1 MSRLWSLKSRILYVI
16 VALVLLTVGSTL
28 VVLHGKM
35 RDAAARGDYLDK
47 HMSRFLSFQD
57 SVRGSV
63 EFAVRTLARDADVL
77 RALHA
82 GDKTAMLALAEQ
94 ARTEL
99 SLSMPY
105 DAVCFLG
112 PYAEALAC
120 AGNIDQS
127 IFSSKALDDLRAARF
142 STGLLEA
149 KPGGLYLYAAYPVTV
164 QGELVGGLFLAAPA
178 DSIFADYKQQS
189 DNDKTK
195 QHELMFVVDGAVAAA
210 TFPRDDFGEL
220 TKEFHDTARTT
231 MEGDTEVR
239 IFDLRGTTRDYH
251 LRVLEGVGPGGHGVL
266 GDLVLFRVRTSYDA
280 RVYDNLLPVL
290 YVGFGGV
297 AAAIVLA
304 FLLAGTITR
313 PINRFRQMVGALAS
327 GEADLSQRIP
337 VRGADEIAALGRAL
351 NELLEGLN
359 RMVFHIR
366 DSSLALG
373 SSAQEISLVSTRML
387 EGAQDQVHRIENSTS
402 QVNELSRTIQEIS
415 QRANDGA
422 RMATEGQASVES
434 TDQGMERLRK
444 AMDDAWMRIRKLEE
458 NVKNI
463 GKIAEM
469 INRITE
475 ENTVLALNASIEA
488 ARAGAAGQG
497 FAVVA
502 QEMQQQARRVERNS
516 KEIIENI
523 GAVQRWTSESVRAM
537 EVGRSEVDNGG
548 SLVNVTLHRL
558 SEISSVMG
566 ETAEAVKEQA
576 IASDDIVQ
584 MMREVQRIANEALQA
599 SQQSVEEGNSIRN
612 RARDLS
618 GLVGRFKVR
627 EVEAPRGREK
637 GLLPAPEDLD
647 S

>member
-1 MSRLWSLKSRILYVI
+1 MSRLWSLKSRILYAI

-35 RDAAARGDYLDK
+35 RDAAARGDYLAK
-47 HMSRFLSFQD
+47 HMNRLLAFQD

-63 EFAVRTLARDADVL
+63 EFATRTLARDAKAMAALRSGDV
-77 RALHA
+77 A
-82 GDKTAMLALAEQ
+82 AMTALAETVR
-94 ARTEL
+94 AEL
-99 SLSMPY
+99 SLTMPY

-112 PYAEALAC
+112 PYAEPLAC
-120 AGNIDQS
+120 AGGIENS
-127 IFSSKALDDLRAARF
+127 VFSSKAFDDLRASRF
-142 STGLLEA
+142 STGLMAA
-149 KPGGLYLYAAYPVTV
+149 KPGGLYLFAAQPVSV
-164 QGELVGGLFLAAPA
+164 QGELIGGLFLAAPA
-178 DSIFADYKQQS
+178 RYVYADYKQQS
-189 DNDKTK
+189 DSKKAK
-195 QHELMFVVDGAVAAA
+195 QHELMYVVDGSVRTA
-210 TFPRDDFGEL
+210 TFPKEDYGEL
-220 TKEFHDTARTT
+220 TKEFAATARST

-239 IFDLRGTTRDYH
+239 IFDVRGTTRDYH
-251 LRVLEGVGPGGHGVL
+251 SRTLQGYGPGGQGVI
-266 GDLVLFRVRTSYDA
+266 GELVLFRVRSSYEA
-280 RVYDNLLPVL
+280 RVYGNLLPVL

-313 PINRFRQMVGALAS
+313 PINRFRDMVAALAS
-327 GEADLSQRIP
+327 GDADLSHRLP
-337 VRGADEIAALGRAL
+337 VRGADEIADLGRAL
-351 NELLEGLN
+351 NALLEGLSG
-359 RMVFHIR
+359 MVFHIR

-387 EGAQDQVHRIENSTS
+387 DGAQDQVHRIENSTS

-422 RMATEGQASVES
+422 RMATEGKASVER
-434 TDQGMERLRK
+434 TDEGMELLRK

-458 NVKNI
+458 NVNNI

-523 GAVQRWTSESVRAM
+523 GAVQRWTRESVRAM
-537 EVGRSEVDNGG
+537 EVGRTEVDKGG

-558 SEISSVMG
+558 AEISSVME

-576 IASDDIVQ
+576 VASDDIVQ

-627 EVEAPRGREK
+627 EIVSPDGGDKALLAPPDGGEV
-637 GLLPAPEDLD
+637 
-647 S
+647 

>member
-1 MSRLWSLKSRILYVI
+1 MSRLWSLKSRILYAI

-35 RDAAARGDYLDK
+35 RDAAARGDYLAK
-47 HMSRFLSFQD
+47 HMNRFLAFQD

-63 EFAVRTLARDADVL
+63 EFAARTVARDARAMSAL
-77 RALHA
+77 RS
-82 GDKTAMLALAEQ
+82 GDTAAMAALAEQ
-94 ARTEL
+94 IQAEL
-99 SLSMPY
+99 SLTMPY

-112 PYAEALAC
+112 PLAEPLAC
-120 AGNIDQS
+120 AGGLDQS
-127 IFSSKALDDLRAARF
+127 VFSTKALDDLRAARF
-142 STGLLEA
+142 STGLLQA
-149 KPGGLYLYAAYPVTV
+149 DPGGCYLFAAQPMSDR
-164 QGELVGGLFLAAPA
+164 GELVGGLFLAASA
-178 DSIFADYKQQS
+178 RSVLLDYKQQS
-189 DNDKTK
+189 DSRKSK
-195 QHELMFVVDGAVAAA
+195 QHELMFVADGMVRTA
-210 TFPRDDFGEL
+210 TFPEEDYGEL
-220 TKEFHDTARTT
+220 TREFEATARTT

-239 IFDLRGTTRDYH
+239 IFDLRSATRDYH
-251 LRVLEGVGPGGHGVL
+251 ARALQGYGPDGQGTIGE
-266 GDLVLFRVRTSYDA
+266 LVLFRVRSSYEN
-280 RVYDNLLPVL
+280 RVYGNLLPVL

-313 PINRFRQMVGALAS
+313 PINRFRDMVAGLTT
-327 GEADLSQRIP
+327 GDADLSQRLP
-337 VRGADEIAALGRAL
+337 VHGADEIADLGRAL
-351 NELLEGLN
+351 NELLEGLG

-366 DSSLALG
+366 GSSLALG

-422 RMATEGQASVES
+422 RMATEGKASVES
-434 TDQGMERLRK
+434 TDQGMERLRA

-463 GKIAEM
+463 GKIAEL

-516 KEIIENI
+516 KEIIDNI
-523 GAVQRWTSESVRAM
+523 GAVQRWTQESVDAM
-537 EVGRSEVDNGG
+537 EVGRSEVDKGG

-558 SEISSVMG
+558 AEIASVME

-576 IASDDIVQ
+576 VASDDIVQ

-599 SQQSVEEGNSIRN
+599 SQQSVEEGGSIRS

-618 GLVGRFKVR
+618 SLVGRFKVR
-627 EVEAPRGREK
+627 EVEASAEGEQA
-637 GLLPAPEDLD
+637 LLPPPEDGEA
-647 S
+647 

>member
-1 MSRLWSLKSRILYVI
+1 MSRIWSLKSRILYAI

-35 RDAAARGDYLDK
+35 RDAAARGDYLAK
-47 HMSRFLSFQD
+47 HMNRVLDFQD

-63 EFAVRTLARDADVL
+63 EFASRLLSKDAKVL
-77 RALHA
+77 EALRSS
-82 GDKTAMLALAEQ
+82 DKEAMGALAKA
-94 ARTEL
+94 ARAEL
-99 SLSMPY
+99 ALSMPY

-112 PYAEALAC
+112 PYAEPLAC
-120 AGNIDQS
+120 EGGVGEWIFATKAFDDFRAG
-127 IFSSKALDDLRAARF
+127 RF
-142 STGLLEA
+142 STGLLA
-149 KPGGLYLYAAYPVTV
+149 ASPGGLYLFAARPIEI
-164 QGELVGGLFLAAPA
+164 QGAHIGGLFLAAPA
-178 DSIFADYKQQS
+178 RAVFLDYMRGSDSKKA
-189 DNDKTK
+189 K
-195 QHELMFVVDGAVAAA
+195 QHQLMFVEDGAVRSA
-210 TFPRDDFGEL
+210 TFPTEDYGEL
-220 TKEFHDTARTT
+220 TKEFAATARTT

-239 IFDLRGTTRDYH
+239 IFDVRGSTRDYH
-251 LRVLEGVGPGGHGVL
+251 PRILRGYGPEGEGEI
-266 GDLVLFRVRTSYDA
+266 GDLVLFRVRSSYDA

-313 PINRFRQMVGALAS
+313 PINRFRDMVAALAS
-327 GEADLSQRIP
+327 GDADLSQRLP

-351 NELLEGLN
+351 NELLEGLS

-366 DSSLALG
+366 DSSLGLG
-373 SSAQEISLVSTRML
+373 SSAQEISLVSTQML

-422 RMATEGQASVES
+422 RMATEGKASVES
-434 TDQGMERLRK
+434 TDRGMERLRQ

-523 GAVQRWTSESVRAM
+523 SAVQSWTQESVRAM
-537 EVGRSEVDNGG
+537 EVGRSEVDKGG
-548 SLVNVTLHRL
+548 ALVNVTLHRL
-558 SEISSVMG
+558 SEISSVME

-576 IASDDIVQ
+576 VASDDIVQ
-584 MMREVQRIANEALQA
+584 MMRDVQRIANEALQA
-599 SQQSVEEGNSIRN
+599 SQQSVEEGNSIRS

-618 GLVGRFKVR
+618 SLVGRFKVQ
-627 EVEAPRGREK
+627 EIEAAPMSEK
-637 GLLPAPEDLD
+637 PLLSAPEDRET
-647 S
+647 

>member
-1 MSRLWSLKSRILYVI
+1 MSRLWNLKSRILYAI
-16 VALVLLTVGSTL
+16 VALVILTVGSTL

-35 RDAAARGDYLDK
+35 RDAAARGDYLAK
-47 HMSRFLSFQD
+47 HMNRVLAFQD

-63 EFAVRTLARDADVL
+63 EFAARTMARDAD
-77 RALHA
+77 
-82 GDKTAMLALAEQ
+82 ALAALRGGDVAAMTALATEVR
-94 ARTEL
+94 AEL
-99 SLSMPY
+99 SLTMPY

-112 PYAEALAC
+112 PYAEPLAC
-120 AGNIDQS
+120 AGGIEQG
-127 IFSSKALDDLRAARF
+127 IFSTKAFDDLRAARF
-142 STGLLEA
+142 STGLLAA
-149 KPGGLYLYAAYPVTV
+149 KPGGLYLFAAQPVAV

-178 DSIFADYKQQS
+178 RHVHADYKQQS
-189 DNDKTK
+189 DTKKTK
-195 QHELMFVVDGAVAAA
+195 QHDLMYVVDGVVRTA
-210 TFPRDDFGEL
+210 TFPKEDYGEL
-220 TKEFHDTARTT
+220 TKEFAATARTT

-239 IFDLRGTTRDYH
+239 IFDVRGSTRDYH
-251 LRVLEGVGPGGHGVL
+251 SRALQGYGAGGQGVIGE
-266 GDLVLFRVRTSYDA
+266 LVLFRVRSSYEA
-280 RVYDNLLPVL
+280 RVYGNLLPVL

-313 PINRFRQMVGALAS
+313 PINRFRDMVAALAS
-327 GEADLSQRIP
+327 GDADLSYRLP
-337 VRGADEIAALGRAL
+337 VRGGDEIAELGRAL
-351 NELLEGLN
+351 NELLEGLSG
-359 RMVFHIR
+359 MVFHIR

-387 EGAQDQVHRIENSTS
+387 DGAQDQVHRIENSTS

-422 RMATEGQASVES
+422 RMATEGKASVER
-434 TDQGMERLRK
+434 TDAGMELLRK

-537 EVGRSEVDNGG
+537 EVGRTEVDKGG

-558 SEISSVMG
+558 AEISSVME

-576 IASDDIVQ
+576 VASDDIVQ

-627 EVEAPRGREK
+627 EIGSSKPGDKALLAPPDDGEA
-637 GLLPAPEDLD
+637 
-647 S
+647 

>member
-1 MSRLWSLKSRILYVI
+1 MSRLWSLKSRILYAI

-28 VVLHGKM
+28 FVLHAKM
-35 RDAAARGDYLDK
+35 KDAAARGDYLAK
-47 HMSRFLSFQD
+47 HMNRLLAFQD

-63 EFAVRTLARDADVL
+63 EFAARTLGRDAETLSALRTGDVAAMTAVAEAA
-77 RALHA
+77 RA
-82 GDKTAMLALAEQ
+82 
-94 ARTEL
+94 EL
-99 SLSMPY
+99 SLTMPY
-105 DAVCFLG
+105 AAVCFLG
-112 PYAEALAC
+112 PYAEPLAC
-120 AGNIDQS
+120 AGGIQKS
-127 IFSSKALDDLRAARF
+127 IFSTKALDDLRAARF
-142 STGLLEA
+142 STGLLAA
-149 KPGGLYLYAAYPVTV
+149 KPGGLYLFAAQPVTV

-178 DSIFADYKQQS
+178 RALYGDYKQQS
-189 DNDKTK
+189 DTKKKK
-195 QHELMFVVDGAVAAA
+195 QHELMYVVDGAVRTS
-210 TFPRDDFGEL
+210 TFPKEDYGEL
-220 TKEFHDTARTT
+220 TKEFAATARTT
-231 MEGDTEVR
+231 MEGDTEVK
-239 IFDLRGTTRDYH
+239 IFDVRGSTRDYH
-251 LRVLEGVGPGGHGVL
+251 TRDLQGFGPDGQGVIGE
-266 GDLVLFRVRTSYDA
+266 LVLFRVRSSYEA
-280 RVYDNLLPVL
+280 RVYGNLLPVL

-313 PINRFRQMVGALAS
+313 PINRFRDMVAALAS
-327 GEADLSQRIP
+327 GDADLSNRLP
-337 VRGADEIAALGRAL
+337 VRGADEIADLGRAL
-351 NELLEGLN
+351 NELLEGLG

-387 EGAQDQVHRIENSTS
+387 GGAQDQVHRIENSTS

-422 RMATEGQASVES
+422 RMATEGKASVER
-434 TDQGMERLRK
+434 TDAGMELLRK

-537 EVGRSEVDNGG
+537 EVGRSEVDKGG

-558 SEISSVMG
+558 AEISSVME

-576 IASDDIVQ
+576 VASDDIVQ

-618 GLVGRFKVR
+618 SLVGRFKVR
-627 EVEAPRGREK
+627 EIEAPEPNDK
-637 GLLPAPEDLD
+637 ALLPPPEEDEA
-647 S
+647 